1 MCKGGQCRPV
11 STSLVTDQWTVSA
24 GIQGGH
30 KIRPVQWLDRFF
42 INLGHD
48 RTNSVIWLSFYFIRT
63 HCQIF
68 KFQIVFI
75 PNSTFKI
82 QNDSH

>member
-1 MCKGGQCRPV
+1 MHKGGQCRPE
-11 STSLVTDQWTVSA
+11 STSPVTDQWMVSP
-24 GIQGGH
+24 GIRGGH
-30 KIRPVQWLDRFF
+30 KIRPARRLDRFL

-82 QNDSH
+82 QNDSY

>member
-1 MCKGGQCRPV
+1 MRKGGQCRPV
-11 STSLVTDQWTVSA
+11 STSPVTDQWTVSV
-24 GIQGGH
+24 GIRGGH
-30 KIRPVQWLDRFF
+30 KIRPARQLDRFL

-48 RTNSVIWLSFYFIRT
+48 RLSFYFIRT

-82 QNDSH
+82 HSK